1 MGISCESGHKN
12 DTSPSRVPTRA
23 GVASI
28 VGKEAFVRIHMDCS
42 LMSFRWFSICCI
54 ALMIWT
60 CGAAHAQQP
69 DVLEGRVMDPSGAVI
84 PGASVVVESQPSG
97 PAHTVQTDGEGRY
110 RITGLTAGRYK
121 VTAEASGFRT
131 TSKQTAISGSRHIVT
146 LDIHLVIATQ
156 SQQVYVQGNA
166 PQLEVSP
173 QSNASAVSVSGNNLN
188 ALSTDPDE
196 LQNQITSLAGPS
208 VGVGGGAEIYVN
220 GLTGSD
226 MPPKSAI
233 REIRVNSNPFTAEND
248 RLGYGRIDIF
258 TKPGAAAFHGDV
270 SSEYNDSVMNA
281 VSTFLSASNVPPPS
295 YHTWLWDADLGGPLW
310 KNASFFFD
318 FERRNINR
326 ASLVNTDVLDSSLNV
341 VPYVTS
347 VLNPRIL
354 TNLSPHVDI
363 QLSPKNTLSATH
375 RYYAISDSND
385 GIDTQSLPSQAYDR
399 VFHHQNVQIIDTQAL
414 SARLVNQTFFQY
426 LHFHNTETPQDFSPT
441 IEVLGAFT
449 GGGDSS
455 GTFNRSETHYTIQN
469 YTTLTFHKYQI
480 EFGGTL
486 LDLPRSETTNGGFN
500 GTFTFNSLADY
511 QQTLQGLQN
520 GMTMAQIQAAG
531 YGPSQFSV
539 TAGNLSASINRI
551 DGDLFVNDDWS
562 VMPHLTASY
571 GLRLESE
578 NYVSR
583 RFNWAPRIGIAWGLG
598 HGSNTKTVLRA
609 GWGIFYTHLDDDHMM
624 IAARLNGQNQQ
635 TYIVNNPDFYP
646 NPPPLSNLTNTA
658 TSAPTTFRI
667 APNLVF
673 PYDMDTAVS
682 LERQISGS
690 TTASLTYVNSRGVH
704 QFLAN
709 DINAPLPG
717 TFNPADPTS
726 GVRPLGNAAGN
737 IYNYESAAIY
747 KQTQVVANIHVQTSR
762 VSLFGYYVFN
772 HANGDAGLNMQSSPA
787 GEFSFQTNP
796 WDLSQD
802 YGRTSF
808 DIRHRVVIGGSFAAP
823 FAFRL
828 SPMFIA
834 SSGQPFSIQ
843 LPQDIYGTGVYDAR
857 PALATAATP
866 PANLVVTKY
875 GSFNIA
881 PGPNDTP
888 IRPNTET
895 GPSDFMLNMRLSRTF
910 GFGREVG
917 EKHGGAG
924 SAPETEGRRERGLGG
939 RGLSSGGGTSL
950 GGATNRRYAL
960 TLSLSALNA
969 LNNVNLA
976 TPIGILG
983 SPLFGQSISLAGG
996 VYSAQV
1002 GNPVANRLLNVGLS
1016 LSF

>member
-1 MGISCESGHKN
+1 
-12 DTSPSRVPTRA
+12 
-23 GVASI
+23 
-28 VGKEAFVRIHMDCS
+28 
-42 LMSFRWFSICCI
+42 
-54 ALMIWT
+54 
-60 CGAAHAQQP
+60 
-69 DVLEGRVMDPSGAVI
+69 MDPSGAVI
-84 PGASVVVESQPSG
+84 AGASVVVELQPSG
-97 PAHTVQTDGEGRY
+97 PAHPVQTEAEGRY
-110 RITGLTAGRYK
+110 RVTGLTAGRYK

-131 TSKQTAISGSRHIVT
+131 ATKQTSISASRHNVT
-146 LDIHLVIATQ
+146 LDFHLAIATQ
-156 SQQVYVQGNA
+156 SQQVFVQGNA
-166 PQLEVSP
+166 PHVEVSP

-196 LQNQITSLAGPS
+196 LQNQISSLAGPA
-208 VGVGGGAEIYVN
+208 VGVGGAEIYVN

-233 REIRVNSNPFTAEND
+233 SEIRVNANPFTTKND
-248 RLGYGRIDIF
+248 RLGYGRIDIS

-281 VSTFLSASNVPPPS
+281 VSTFLSASKMPPPS
-295 YHTWLWDADLGGPLW
+295 YHTWLWDADLGGPLG

-318 FERRNINR
+318 FQRRNINR
-326 ASLVNTDVLDSSLNV
+326 ASLVNTDVLDSGLNV

-347 VLNPRIL
+347 VLNPRVL
-354 TNLSPHVDI
+354 TDI
-363 QLSPKNTLSATH
+363 GPRADFQFSPKNTLS
-375 RYYAISDSND
+375 ISYDYFDIGESND
-385 GIDTQSLPSQAYDR
+385 GVDTQSLPSQSYDASR
-399 VFHHQNVQIIDTQAL
+399 YHHNLQIIDTQVV
-414 SARLVNQTFFQY
+414 SSRLVNQTFFQY
-426 LHFHNTETPQDFSPT
+426 LHFHNSETPQNFSPT
-441 IEVLGAFT
+441 INVLGAFT
-449 GGGDSS
+449 GGGDSAGS
-455 GTFNRSETHYTIQN
+455 FNRYETHYTVQN
-469 YTTLTFHKYQI
+469 YTTLTLRHHVI

-500 GTFTFNSLADY
+500 GTFTFNSLTDY

-531 YGPSQFSV
+531 YGPSQFST

-562 VMPHLTASY
+562 VTPHLTASY
-571 GLRLESE
+571 GLRFESE

-583 RFNWAPRIGIAWGLG
+583 RLNWAPRIGIAWGLG
-598 HGSNTKTVLRA
+598 HGSNAKTVLRA

-646 NPPPLSNLTNTA
+646 VPPSLSDLTSTA
-658 TSAPTTFRI
+658 TSEPTTFRI

-682 LERQISGS
+682 LERQLSGS

-717 TFNPADPTS
+717 TFNAADPTG

-747 KQTQVVANIHVQTSR
+747 KQTQLVVNIHVQTSM

-772 HANGDAGLNMQSSPA
+772 NANGEAGLNLQSSPA

-796 WDLSQD
+796 WDLFQD

-857 PALATAATP
+857 PALATASTP
-866 PANLVVTKY
+866 PANVVVTKY
-875 GSFNIA
+875 GTFNIA

-895 GPSDFMLNMRLSRTF
+895 GPNNFMLNMRLSRTF

-917 EKHGGAG
+917 EKHGGEG
-924 SAPETEGRRERGLGG
+924 SAPETEGRRDRGLGG
-939 RGLSSGGGTSL
+939 RGLSSGGGTTL

-960 TLSLSALNA
+960 TLSMSALNA
-969 LNNVNLA
+969 LNSVNFA
-976 TPIGILG
+976 TPVGILG
-983 SPLFGQSISLAGG
+983 SPLFGQSIALAGG

-1002 GNPVANRLLNVGLS
+1002 GNPVANRLVNVGLA

>member
-1 MGISCESGHKN
+1 MSC
-12 DTSPSRVPTRA
+12 
-23 GVASI
+23 
-28 VGKEAFVRIHMDCS
+28 
-42 LMSFRWFSICCI
+42 RWFSIYCI
-54 ALMIWT
+54 ALMIWI

-69 DVLEGRVMDPSGAVI
+69 NVLEGRVMDPSGAVI
-84 PGASVVVESQPSG
+84 PGASVVVEPQPSG
-97 PAHTVQTDGEGRY
+97 PARAVQTDEEGRY
-110 RITGLTAGRYK
+110 RVTGLTAGQYK

-131 TSKQTAISGSRHIVT
+131 AAKQTAISASRHIVT
-146 LDIHLVIATQ
+146 LDIRLVIAAE
-156 SQQVYVQGNA
+156 SQQVFVQGNA

-173 QSNASAVSVSGNNLN
+173 QSNASAVSVSGNNMN
-188 ALSTDPDE
+188 ALSNDPDE
-196 LQNQITSLAGPS
+196 LQNQIASLAGPS
-208 VGVGGGAEIYVN
+208 VGVGGAEIYVN

-233 REIRVNSNPFTAEND
+233 REIRVNANPFTAEND

-258 TKPGAAAFHGDV
+258 TKPGASAFHGDV

-281 VSTFLSASNVPPPS
+281 VSTFLSASNTPPPS

-326 ASLVNTDVLDSSLNV
+326 ASLVNTDVLDSSLNI
-341 VPYVTS
+341 VPYVAS

-354 TNLSPHVDI
+354 TNFSPHVDI
-363 QLSPKNTLSATH
+363 QLSPKNTLSATY
-375 RYYAISDSND
+375 RYYEISDRND

-399 VFHHQNVQIIDTQAL
+399 AFHHQNVQIIDTQAL
-414 SARLVNQTFFQY
+414 SPRLINQTFFQY

-449 GGGDSS
+449 GGGDSA
-455 GTFNRSETHYTIQN
+455 GTFNRSETHYTVQN
-469 YTTLTFHKYQI
+469 YTTLTFRKHQI

-486 LDLPRSETTNGGFN
+486 LDLPRSEATNGGFN
-500 GTFTFNSLADY
+500 GTFTFNSLTDY
-511 QQTLQGLQN
+511 QQTLQALQN

-531 YGPSQFSV
+531 YGPSQFSI
-539 TAGNLSASINRI
+539 TAGNLQASINRI
-551 DGDLFVNDDWS
+551 DADLFVNDDWS
-562 VMPHLTASY
+562 VTRHLTASY
-571 GLRLESE
+571 GLRFESE

-583 RFNWAPRIGIAWGLG
+583 QANWAPRIGIAWGLG
-598 HGSNTKTVLRA
+598 HGSSTKTVLRA

-646 NPPPLSNLTNTA
+646 TPPQLSDLTSTA

-667 APNLVF
+667 ATNLVF

-682 LERQISGS
+682 LERQLSGS
-690 TTASLTYVNSRGVH
+690 TTASITYINSRGVH

-747 KQTQVVANIHVQTSR
+747 KQTQLVANIHLQTNLA
-762 VSLFGYYVFN
+762 SLFGYYVFN
-772 HANGDAGLNMQSSPA
+772 KANGDAGLNLQSSPA
-787 GEFSFQTNP
+787 GTFSFQTNP
-796 WDLSQD
+796 WNLSQD

-823 FAFRL
+823 LAFRL
-828 SPMFIA
+828 SPMLIA

-843 LPQDIYGTGVYDAR
+843 LPQDLYGTGVYDAR
-857 PALATAATP
+857 PALATASTP
-866 PANLVVTKY
+866 PADVVVTKY
-875 GSFNIA
+875 GSFNTA
-881 PGPNDTP
+881 PGTDNTP

-895 GPSDFMLNMRLSRTF
+895 GPSNFLLNFRLSRTF
-910 GFGREVG
+910 GFGREGG
-917 EKHGGAG
+917 EKHGGTD
-924 SAPETEGRRERGLGG
+924 SAPQTEGQHDRGLGG
-939 RGLSSGGGTSL
+939 RGLSTGGGMSL

-960 TLSLSALNA
+960 TLSVSALNA

-976 TPIGILG
+976 TPIGVLG
-983 SPLFGQSISLAGG
+983 SPLFGQSIALAGG

-1002 GNPVANRLLNVGLS
+1002 GNPVANRLVNVGLV

>member
-1 MGISCESGHKN
+1 MTSG
-12 DTSPSRVPTRA
+12 R
-23 GVASI
+23 
-28 VGKEAFVRIHMDCS
+28 
-42 LMSFRWFSICCI
+42 FSIFCL
-54 ALMIWT
+54 ALNLWIS
-60 CGAAHAQQP
+60 GLAHGQRLG
-69 DVLEGRVMDPSGAVI
+69 VLEGHVMDPSGAVI
-84 PGASVVVESQPSG
+84 PGALVVLAPQPSG
-97 PAHTVQTDGEGRY
+97 PSHTMQTDGEGRY
-110 RITGLTAGRYK
+110 RFTALAAGRYT
-121 VTAEASGFRT
+121 VTAEAAGFR
-131 TSKQTAISGSRHIVT
+131 SSVKQVT
-146 LDIHLVIATQ
+146 LSASRRSLTLDLHLIIATQ
-156 SQQVYVQGNA
+156 SQQVLVQGNA
-166 PQLEVSP
+166 PRLDVSP
-173 QSNASAVSVSGNNLN
+173 QSNASSVSVSGASMN
-188 ALSTDPDE
+188 ALSNDPDE
-196 LQNQITSLAGPS
+196 LQNQISSLAGPS
-208 VGVGGGAEIYVN
+208 VGASGAEVYVN

-270 SSEYNDSVMNA
+270 SSEYNDSAMNA
-281 VSTFLSASNVPPPS
+281 VSTFLSASQSPIPS

-318 FERRNINR
+318 FQRRDINR

-354 TNLSPHVDI
+354 TNFGPHVDL
-363 QLSPKNTLSATH
+363 QLSPKNTLSASY
-375 RYYAISDSND
+375 RFYAISDRND

-399 VFHHQNVQIIDTQAL
+399 VFHHQNVQIIDTQEL
-414 SARLVNQTFFQY
+414 SSRLVNQTFFQY
-426 LHFHNTETPQDFSPT
+426 LHFHNTEAPQDFSPT

-449 GGGDSS
+449 GGGDSA
-455 GTFNRSETHYTIQN
+455 GNFNRSETHYTIQN
-469 YTTLTFHKYQI
+469 YTTLTFHKHQI

-486 LDLPRSETTNGGFN
+486 LDLPRSERTNGGFN
-500 GTFTFNSLADY
+500 GTFTFKSLADY

-531 YGPSQFSV
+531 YGPSQYSV
-539 TAGNLSASINRI
+539 TAGNLQASMNRV
-551 DGDLFVNDDWS
+551 DGDLFINDDWS
-562 VMPHLTASY
+562 VTPQLTASY
-571 GLRLESE
+571 GLRFESE

-583 RFNWAPRIGIAWGLG
+583 RANWAPRVGIAWGLG
-598 HGSNTKTVLRA
+598 HGSNSRTVLRA
-609 GWGIFYTHLDDDHMM
+609 GWGIFYTHLDDDPMM

-635 TYIVNNPDFYP
+635 TYIVSHPDFYP
-646 NPPPLSNLTNTA
+646 TPPPLSDLTSTA
-658 TSAPTTFRI
+658 TSTPTTFRI

-682 LERQISGS
+682 LERQLSGS
-690 TTASLTYVNSRGVH
+690 ITASLTYVNSRGVH

-747 KQTQVVANIHVQTSR
+747 KQTQLVANIHVQTSR

-772 HANGDAGLNMQSSPA
+772 HSNGEAGLNVQSSPA

-808 DIRHRVVIGGSFAAP
+808 DIRHRVVIGGSLAAP
-823 FAFRL
+823 FAFRF
-828 SPMFIA
+828 SPMLIA

-843 LPQDIYGTGVYDAR
+843 LPQDVYGTGVYDAR
-857 PALATAATP
+857 PALATASTP
-866 PANLVVTKY
+866 PANVVVTKY

-881 PGPNDTP
+881 PGPDDIP

-895 GPSDFMLNMRLSRTF
+895 GPNHFMLNMRLSRTF
-910 GFGREVG
+910 GFGREAG
-917 EKHGGAG
+917 EKHGGEG
-924 SAPETEGRRERGLGG
+924 SAPETEGGRTHGLGG

-950 GGATNRRYAL
+950 GGATNRHYAL
-960 TLSLSALNA
+960 TLSVLTLNA
-969 LNNVNLA
+969 LNNVNLD
-976 TPIGILG
+976 TPVNVLG
-983 SPLFGQSISLAGG
+983 SPLFGQSIALAGG

-1002 GNPVANRLLNVGLS
+1002 GNPVANRLLNVGLA

>member
-1 MGISCESGHKN
+1 
-12 DTSPSRVPTRA
+12 
-23 GVASI
+23 
-28 VGKEAFVRIHMDCS
+28 
-42 LMSFRWFSICCI
+42 MSFRWFSICCI
-54 ALMIWT
+54 ALMIWI
-60 CGAAHAQQP
+60 CGMAHAQQP

-97 PAHTVQTDGEGRY
+97 PTHTVQTDGEGHY
-110 RITGLTAGRYK
+110 RITGSVAGRYK
-121 VTAEASGFRT
+121 VTVEASGFRT
-131 TSKQTAISGSRHIVT
+131 ASKQTTISSSQHTVT

-156 SQQVYVQGNA
+156 SQQVFVQGNA

-173 QSNASAVSVSGNNLN
+173 QSNASSVSVSGNNMN
-188 ALSTDPDE
+188 ALSNDPDE
-196 LQNQITSLAGPS
+196 LQNQIASLAGPS
-208 VGVGGGAEIYVN
+208 VGASGAEIYVN

-258 TKPGAAAFHGDV
+258 TKPGASAFHGDV

-281 VSTFLSASNVPPPS
+281 VSTFLSASNTPPPS

-310 KNASFFFD
+310 QNSSFFFD

-341 VPYVTS
+341 VPYVAS

-354 TNLSPHVDI
+354 TNFSPHLDI
-363 QLSPKNTLSATH
+363 QLNPKNTLSATY
-375 RYYAISDSND
+375 RYYAISDRND

-414 SARLVNQTFFQY
+414 SPRLVNQTFFQY

-449 GGGDSS
+449 GGGDSA
-455 GTFNRSETHYTIQN
+455 GTFNRSETHYTVQN
-469 YTTLTFHKYQI
+469 YTTLTFRKHQI

-486 LDLPRSETTNGGFN
+486 LDLPRSEATNGGFN
-500 GTFTFNSLADY
+500 GTFTFNSLTDY
-511 QQTLQGLQN
+511 QQTLQALQN

-531 YGPSQFSV
+531 YGPSQFSI
-539 TAGNLSASINRI
+539 TAGNLQASINRI

-562 VMPHLTASY
+562 VTTHLTASY
-571 GLRLESE
+571 GLRFESE

-583 RFNWAPRIGIAWGLG
+583 QANWAPRIGAAWGLG
-598 HGSNTKTVLRA
+598 HGSSTKTVLRA
-609 GWGIFYTHLDDDHMM
+609 GWGMFYTHLDDDHMM

-635 TYIVNNPDFYP
+635 TYIINNPGFYP
-646 NPPPLSNLTNTA
+646 TPPQLSDLTSTA

-682 LERQISGS
+682 LERQLSGS
-690 TTASLTYVNSRGVH
+690 TTASLTYINSRGVH

-726 GVRPLGNAAGN
+726 GVRPLGNTAGN
-737 IYNYESAAIY
+737 IYNYESAALY
-747 KQTQVVANIHVQTSR
+747 KQTQLVTNIHLQTGR
-762 VSLFGYYVFN
+762 VSLFGFYVFN
-772 HANGDAGLNMQSSPA
+772 KANGDAGLNLQSSPA
-787 GEFSFQTNP
+787 GTFSFQTNP
-796 WDLSQD
+796 WNLSQD

-823 FAFRL
+823 LAFRL
-828 SPMFIA
+828 SPMLIA

-843 LPQDIYGTGVYDAR
+843 LPQDLYGTGVYDAR
-857 PALATAATP
+857 PALATASTP
-866 PANLVVTKY
+866 PADVVVTKY
-875 GSFNIA
+875 GAFNTA
-881 PGPNDTP
+881 PGPDNTP

-895 GPSDFMLNMRLSRTF
+895 GPSNFLLNFRLSRTF
-910 GFGREVG
+910 GFGHEGG
-917 EKHGGAG
+917 EKHGGTD
-924 SAPETEGRRERGLGG
+924 SAPQTEGQRERGLGG
-939 RGLSSGGGTSL
+939 RGLSSGGGMSL

-960 TLSLSALNA
+960 TLSASALNA

-976 TPIGILG
+976 TPIGVLG
-983 SPLFGQSISLAGG
+983 SPLFGQSIALAGG

-1002 GNPVANRLLNVGLS
+1002 GNPVANRLLNVGLA

>member
-1 MGISCESGHKN
+1 MRVHK
-12 DTSPSRVPTRA
+12 
-23 GVASI
+23 
-28 VGKEAFVRIHMDCS
+28 DCS
-42 LMSFRWFSICCI
+42 FKSLRWLSIGT
-54 ALMIWT
+54 LVLTIWI
-60 CGAAHAQQP
+60 CAAAQAQRSG
-69 DVLEGRVMDPSGAVI
+69 VLAGRVMDPSGAVI
-84 PGASVVVESQPSG
+84 PGASVIVEPQPSG

-110 RITGLTAGRYK
+110 RVTGLTAGRYK

-131 TSKQTAISGSRHIVT
+131 ASKQTAISASRHIVT

-156 SQQVYVQGNA
+156 SQQVFVQGNA

-173 QSNASAVSVSGNNLN
+173 QSNASSVSVSGNNMN
-188 ALSTDPDE
+188 ALSNDPDE
-196 LQNQITSLAGPS
+196 LQNQISSLAGPS
-208 VGVGGGAEIYVN
+208 VGASGAEIYVN

-310 KNASFFFD
+310 RNASFFFD
-318 FERRNINR
+318 FQRRNINR

-354 TNLSPHVDI
+354 TNFGPHVDI
-363 QLSPKNTLSATH
+363 QLSSKNTLSANY
-375 RYYAISDSND
+375 RFYEISDRND

-399 VFHHQNVQIIDTQAL
+399 VFHHQNVQIIDTQVL
-414 SARLVNQTFFQY
+414 SSRLVNQTFFQY

-449 GGGDSS
+449 GGGVSS

-469 YTTLTFHKYQI
+469 YTTLTFRKHQI

-500 GTFTFNSLADY
+500 GTFTFNSLTDY
-511 QQTLQGLQN
+511 QKTLQGLQN

-539 TAGNLSASINRI
+539 TAGNLQASINRI
-551 DGDLFVNDDWS
+551 DGDVFVNDDWS
-562 VMPHLTASY
+562 IAPHFTASY
-571 GLRLESE
+571 GLRFESE

-583 RFNWAPRIGIAWGLG
+583 RVNWAPRIGIAWGLG
-598 HGSNTKTVLRA
+598 HDSNTKTVLRA

-635 TYIVNNPDFYP
+635 TYIVNNPDFFP
-646 NPPPLSNLTNTA
+646 TAPPLSDLTNNA

-667 APNLVF
+667 APDLVF

-682 LERQISGS
+682 LERQLSGS
-690 TTASLTYVNSRGVH
+690 VTASLTYVNSRGVH

-747 KQTQVVANIHVQTSR
+747 KQTQLVANVHVQTSR

-772 HANGDAGLNMQSSPA
+772 NANGEAGLNLQSSPA

-796 WDLSQD
+796 WNLSQD
-802 YGRTSF
+802 YGHTSF

-823 FAFRL
+823 FAFRF
-828 SPMFIA
+828 SPMLIA

-857 PALATAATP
+857 PSLATPSTP
-866 PANLVVTKY
+866 PANVVVTKY
-875 GSFNIA
+875 GSFNTA

-895 GPSDFMLNMRLSRTF
+895 GPNNFMLNVRLSRTL
-910 GFGREVG
+910 GFGPKVG
-917 EKHGGAG
+917 EKHGGEG
-924 SAPETEGRRERGLGG
+924 SAPTTEGGRDRGLGG

-950 GGATNRRYAL
+950 GGTTNRRYAL
-960 TLSLSALNA
+960 TLSISALNA

-983 SPLFGQSISLAGG
+983 SPLFGQSIALASG

-1002 GNPVANRLLNVGLS
+1002 GNPVANRLLNAGLS

>member
-1 MGISCESGHKN
+1 
-12 DTSPSRVPTRA
+12 
-23 GVASI
+23 
-28 VGKEAFVRIHMDCS
+28 
-42 LMSFRWFSICCI
+42 MSFRCFSVCGIV
-54 ALMIWT
+54 LLIWI

-69 DVLEGRVMDPSGAVI
+69 VVLEGRVMDPSGAVI
-84 PGASVVVESQPSG
+84 PGASVVIEPQPSG
-97 PAHTVQTDGEGRY
+97 PTHTVQTNGEGRY
-110 RITGLTAGRYK
+110 RITGLTAGRYN
-121 VTAEASGFRT
+121 VMAEASGFRT
-131 TSKQTAISGSRHIVT
+131 SSKATAISASRRMVT
-146 LDIHLVIATQ
+146 LDFHLVIATQ
-156 SQQVYVQGNA
+156 SQQVLVQGNT

-173 QSNASAVSVSGNNLN
+173 QSNASSVSVSGNNMN
-188 ALSTDPDE
+188 ALSNDPDE
-196 LQNQITSLAGPS
+196 LQNQILSLAGPS
-208 VGVGGGAEIYVN
+208 VGASGAEIYVN

-318 FERRNINR
+318 FQRRNINR
-326 ASLVNTDVLDSSLNV
+326 ASLVNTDILDPSLNV

-363 QLSPKNTLSATH
+363 QLSPKNTLSANY
-375 RYYAISDSND
+375 RYFEITDQND

-399 VFHHQNVQIIDTQAL
+399 AFRHHNVQLIDTQAL

-426 LHFHNTETPQDFSPT
+426 LHFHNTETPQNFAPT
-441 IEVLGAFT
+441 IAVLGAFT

-469 YTTLTFHKYQI
+469 YTTVTFHKHQV

-500 GTFTFNSLADY
+500 GTFTFNSLTDY
-511 QQTLQGLQN
+511 QKTLQGLQN
-520 GMTMAQIQAAG
+520 GMTISQIQAAG
-531 YGPSQFSV
+531 YGPSQYSV
-539 TAGNLSASINRI
+539 TVGNLGASINRI
-551 DGDLFVNDDWS
+551 DGDVFVNDDWS
-562 VMPHLTASY
+562 VTPHLTASY

-583 RFNWAPRIGIAWGLG
+583 PVNWAPRIGIAWGLG

-635 TYIVNNPDFYP
+635 TYIVNKP
-646 NPPPLSNLTNTA
+646 NFFPTAPPPSSLANNA

-682 LERQISGS
+682 VERQLSGS
-690 TTASLTYVNSRGVH
+690 TTVSLTYINSRGVH

-747 KQTQVVANIHVQTSR
+747 KQTQLIANIHFQTSR
-762 VSLFGYYVFN
+762 ASLFGYYVFN
-772 HANGDAGLNMQSSPA
+772 NANGEAGLNMQSSPA

-796 WDLSQD
+796 WNLSQD

-808 DIRHRVVIGGSFAAP
+808 DIRNRVVLGGSFAAP

-828 SPMFIA
+828 SPMLIA

-843 LPQDIYGTGVYDAR
+843 LPQDLYGTGVYDAR
-857 PALATAATP
+857 PALATASTP
-866 PANLVVTKY
+866 PANVVVTKY

-895 GPSDFMLNMRLSRTF
+895 GPNNFMLNLRLSRTF
-910 GFGREVG
+910 GFGGQVG
-917 EKHGGAG
+917 EKHGGEG
-924 SAPETEGRRERGLGG
+924 SAPVTEGRRDRGLGG

-950 GGATNRRYAL
+950 GGATNRRFAL
-960 TLSLSALNA
+960 TMSASALNV

-976 TPIGILG
+976 TPVNVLG
-983 SPLFGQSISLAGG
+983 SPQFGESTALAGG

>member
-1 MGISCESGHKN
+1 
-12 DTSPSRVPTRA
+12 
-23 GVASI
+23 
-28 VGKEAFVRIHMDCS
+28 
-42 LMSFRWFSICCI
+42 
-54 ALMIWT
+54 
-60 CGAAHAQQP
+60 
-69 DVLEGRVMDPSGAVI
+69 MDPSGAVI

-146 LDIHLVIATQ
+146 LDMHLVIATQ

-281 VSTFLSASNVPPPS
+281 VSTFLSASNAPPPS

-363 QLSPKNTLSATH
+363 QLSPKNTLSATY

-399 VFHHQNVQIIDTQAL
+399 VFHHQNVQIIDTQSL

-469 YTTLTFHKYQI
+469 YTTLTFHEHQI

-486 LDLPRSETTNGGFN
+486 LDLPRSESTNGGFN
-500 GTFTFNSLADY
+500 GTFTFNSLTDY

-646 NPPPLSNLTNTA
+646 NPPPLSNLTNPA

-690 TTASLTYVNSRGVH
+690 TTASFTYVNSRGVH

-747 KQTQVVANIHVQTSR
+747 KQTQLVANIHVQTSR

-857 PALATAATP
+857 PSLATASTP

-895 GPSDFMLNMRLSRTF
+895 GPNNLMLNMRLSRTF
-910 GFGREVG
+910 GFGREEG

-960 TLSLSALNA
+960 TLSMSALNA

-976 TPIGILG
+976 TPVGILG

>member
-1 MGISCESGHKN
+1 MRPIEFA
-12 DTSPSRVPTRA
+12 TPTCRH
-23 GVASI
+23 
-28 VGKEAFVRIHMDCS
+28 FLRICA
-42 LMSFRWFSICCI
+42 LALIACLIC
-54 ALMIWT
+54 AL
-60 CGAAHAQQP
+60 AHAQSAGG
-69 DVLEGRVMDPSGAVI
+69 LEGRVMDPSGAVI
-84 PGASVVVESQPSG
+84 PGASVQVEGPS
-97 PAHTVQTDGEGRY
+97 ARASRSVQTDGEGRY
-110 RITGLTAGRYK
+110 RVTGLAAGRYK
-121 VTAEASGFRT
+121 VTAQAAGFHAAAKEV
-131 TSKQTAISGSRHIVT
+131 SLSGSQRIVT
-146 LDIHLVIATQ
+146 LNIHLSIAMQ
-156 SQQVYVQGNA
+156 AQQVVVQGNA

-173 QSNASAVSVSGNNLN
+173 ESNASAVSVSGDNLN

-196 LQNQITSLAGPS
+196 LQNQIASLAGPS

-220 GLTGSD
+220 GMTGSD

-270 SSEYNDSVMNA
+270 SSEYNDSAMNA

-295 YHTWLWDADLGGPLW
+295 YHTWLWDTDLGGPLW
-310 KNASFFFD
+310 KDASFFFD
-318 FERRNINR
+318 FQRRNINR
-326 ASLVNTDVLDSSLNV
+326 ASLVNTDVLDSGLNV

-363 QLSPKNTLSATH
+363 QLSPKNTLSANY
-375 RYYAISDSND
+375 RFYEISDRND

-399 VFHHQNVQIIDTQAL
+399 VFHHHNVQIIDTQVL
-414 SARLVNQTFFQY
+414 SPRLVNQSFFQY

-455 GTFNRSETHYTIQN
+455 GAFNRSETHYTIQN
-469 YTTLTFHKYQI
+469 YTTLTVHKHQI

-500 GTFTFNSLADY
+500 GTFTFNSLTNY

-531 YGPSQFSV
+531 YGPSQYSV
-539 TAGNLSASINRI
+539 TAGNLGASINRI
-551 DGDLFVNDDWS
+551 DGDVFVNDDWS
-562 VMPHLTASY
+562 VTPHLMASY
-571 GLRLESE
+571 GLRFESE

-583 RFNWAPRIGIAWGLG
+583 RANWAPRIGLAWGLG
-598 HGSNTKTVLRA
+598 RGSKTKTVLRA

-635 TYIVNNPDFYP
+635 TYIVNNPAFFP
-646 NPPPLSNLTNTA
+646 TAPPPTDLTNNA
-658 TSAPTTFRI
+658 ASAPTRFRI

-682 LERQISGS
+682 VERQLSGS
-690 TTASLTYVNSRGVH
+690 VTASLTYVNSRGVH

-726 GVRPLGNAAGN
+726 GIRPLGNAAGN

-747 KQTQVVANIHVQTSR
+747 KQTQLVANIHVQTSR
-762 VSLFGYYVFN
+762 ASLFGYYVFN
-772 HANGDAGLNMQSSPA
+772 HANGEAGLNLQSSPA

-796 WDLSQD
+796 WNLSQD

-828 SPMFIA
+828 SPMLIA

-866 PANLVVTKY
+866 AANVVVTRY

-895 GPSDFMLNMRLSRTF
+895 GPNNFMLNMRLSRTI
-910 GFGREVG
+910 GLGRELG
-917 EKHGGAG
+917 EKHGGEG
-924 SAPETEGRRERGLGG
+924 SAPETGGRRNRGLGG

-960 TLSLSALNA
+960 TLSVSALNM
-969 LNNVNLA
+969 LNNVNLD
-976 TPIGILG
+976 TPVNVLG
-983 SPLFGQSISLAGG
+983 SPLFGQSIALAGG

-1002 GNPVANRLLNVGLS
+1002 GNPVANRLLNAGLS

>member
-1 MGISCESGHKN
+1 M
-12 DTSPSRVPTRA
+12 RVL
-23 GVASI
+23 
-28 VGKEAFVRIHMDCS
+28 KDCS
-42 LMSFRWFSICCI
+42 FKSFRWPSICTL
-54 ALMIWT
+54 ALTIWI
-60 CGAAHAQQP
+60 CAAAQAQRSV
-69 DVLEGRVMDPSGAVI
+69 VLAGRVMDPSGAVI
-84 PGASVVVESQPSG
+84 PGASVIVEPQPSG

-110 RITGLTAGRYK
+110 RITGLTAGQYK
-121 VTAEASGFRT
+121 VTAEAAGFQTASR
-131 TSKQTAISGSRHIVT
+131 QTAISASRHIVT
-146 LDIHLVIATQ
+146 LDINLVIATQ
-156 SQQVYVQGNA
+156 SQQVFVQGNA

-173 QSNASAVSVSGNNLN
+173 QSNASSVSVSGNNMN
-188 ALSTDPDE
+188 ALSNDPDE
-196 LQNQITSLAGPS
+196 LQNQISSLAGPS
-208 VGVGGGAEIYVN
+208 VGASGAEIYVN

-318 FERRNINR
+318 FQRRNINR

-354 TNLSPHVDI
+354 TNFGPHVDI
-363 QLSPKNTLSATH
+363 QLSPKNTLSANY
-375 RYYAISDSND
+375 RFYEIRDRND

-399 VFHHQNVQIIDTQAL
+399 VFHHQNVQIIDTQVL
-414 SARLVNQTFFQY
+414 SQRLVNQTFFQY

-469 YTTLTFHKYQI
+469 YTTLTFQKHQI

-500 GTFTFNSLADY
+500 GTFTFNSLTDY
-511 QQTLQGLQN
+511 QKTLQGLQN

-539 TAGNLSASINRI
+539 TEGNLQASINRI
-551 DGDLFVNDDWS
+551 DGDVFVNDDWS
-562 VMPHLTASY
+562 FAPHFTASY
-571 GLRLESE
+571 GLRFESE

-583 RFNWAPRIGIAWGLG
+583 RVNWAPRIGIAWGLG

-635 TYIVNNPDFYP
+635 TYIVNNPDFFP
-646 NPPPLSNLTNTA
+646 TPPPLSDLTNNA

-667 APNLVF
+667 APDLVF
-673 PYDMDTAVS
+673 PYDMDAAVS
-682 LERQISGS
+682 LERQLSGS
-690 TTASLTYVNSRGVH
+690 VTASLTYVNSRGVH

-747 KQTQVVANIHVQTSR
+747 KQTQLVANVHVQTSR

-772 HANGDAGLNMQSSPA
+772 NANGEAGLNLQSSPA

-796 WDLSQD
+796 WNLSQD

-828 SPMFIA
+828 SPMLIA

-857 PALATAATP
+857 PALSTASTP
-866 PANLVVTKY
+866 PANVVVTKY

-895 GPSDFMLNMRLSRTF
+895 GPNNFMLNLRLSRAF

-917 EKHGGAG
+917 EKHGGEG
-924 SAPETEGRRERGLGG
+924 SAPETEGRRDRGLGG
-939 RGLSSGGGTSL
+939 RGLSGGGGTSL
-950 GGATNRRYAL
+950 GGSTNRRYAL
-960 TLSLSALNA
+960 TLSISALNA

-983 SPLFGQSISLAGG
+983 SPLFGQSIALASG

-1002 GNPVANRLLNVGLS
+1002 GNPVANRLLNAGLS

>member
-1 MGISCESGHKN
+1 ML
-12 DTSPSRVPTRA
+12 T
-23 GVASI
+23 
-28 VGKEAFVRIHMDCS
+28 
-42 LMSFRWFSICCI
+42 
-54 ALMIWT
+54 IWM
-60 CGAAHAQQP
+60 CGGAYAQRLGGLQ
-69 DVLEGRVMDPSGAVI
+69 GRVIDPSGAVM
-84 PGASVVVESQPSG
+84 PGASVVVEPQPSG
-97 PAHTVQTDGEGRY
+97 LARTVQSDGEGHY
-110 RITGLTAGRYK
+110 RVTGLTAGRYQ
-121 VTAEASGFRT
+121 VTAEAEGFQRAV
-131 TSKQTAISGSRHIVT
+131 KQVAISGTGRFVT
-146 LDIHLVIATQ
+146 LDIDLSIAAQ
-156 SQQVYVQGNA
+156 AQQVVVQGNA
-166 PQLEVSP
+166 PLLDVSP
-173 QSNASAVSVSGNNLN
+173 QSNASAVAVSGNNMN
-188 ALSTDPDE
+188 ALSNDPDE
-196 LQNQITSLAGPS
+196 LQNQITTLAGPS
-208 VGVGGGAEIYVN
+208 VGASGAEIYVN
-220 GLTGSD
+220 GMTGSD

-258 TKPGAAAFHGDV
+258 TKPGAAAFHGDA

-295 YHTWLWDADLGGPLW
+295 YHTWLWDADLSGPLW

-318 FERRNINR
+318 FQRRNINR
-326 ASLVNTDVLDSSLNV
+326 ASLVNTDILDSSLNV

-354 TNLSPHVDI
+354 TNVSPHVDI
-363 QLSPKNTLSATH
+363 QLSANNTLSASY
-375 RYYAISDSND
+375 RYYAISDRND

-399 VFHHQNVQIIDTQAL
+399 TFHHQNVQIIDTQVL
-414 SARLVNQTFFQY
+414 SPRLINQTFFQY
-426 LHFHNTETPQDFSPT
+426 LHFHNTQTPQDFSPT
-441 IEVLGAFT
+441 IQVLGAFT

-469 YTTLTFHKYQI
+469 YSTLTFRKHQI

-486 LDLPRSETTNGGFN
+486 LDLPRSESTNGGFN
-500 GTFTFNSLADY
+500 GTFTFNSLTDY
-511 QQTLQGLQN
+511 QKTLQGLQN

-531 YGPSQFSV
+531 YGPSQFSI
-539 TAGNLSASINRI
+539 TGGNLRASINRI

-562 VMPHLTASY
+562 VTPHLMASY
-571 GLRLESE
+571 GLRFESE

-583 RFNWAPRIGIAWGLG
+583 KFNWAPRIGVSWGLG
-598 HGSNTKTVLRA
+598 RSSNTKTVLRA
-609 GWGIFYTHLDDDHMM
+609 GWGIFYTHLDDDHMI
-624 IAARLNGQNQQ
+624 IAQRMNGINQR
-635 TYIVNNPDFYP
+635 TYLVNNPDFYP
-646 NPPPLSNLTNTA
+646 TPPPLSELTGAA
-658 TSAPTTFRI
+658 TSVPTTFQI

-682 LERQISGS
+682 VERQLSGS

-737 IYNYESAAIY
+737 IYNYESTAIY
-747 KQTQVVANIHVQTSR
+747 KQTQLVANIHVQTSR

-772 HANGDAGLNMQSSPA
+772 NAHGEAGLNLQSSPA

-796 WDLSQD
+796 YDLSQD

-808 DIRHRVVIGGSFAAP
+808 DIRHRVVIGGSFVAP
-823 FAFRL
+823 YAFRL
-828 SPMFIA
+828 SPMLIA

-857 PALATAATP
+857 PAPATASTP
-866 PANLVVTKY
+866 PANVVVTKY
-875 GSFNIA
+875 GSFNTA

-895 GPSDFMLNMRLSRTF
+895 GPNNFMLNVRLSRTF
-910 GFGREVG
+910 GLGPKVG
-917 EKHGGAG
+917 EKHGGEG
-924 SAPETEGRRERGLGG
+924 SAPETEGGPDHGLGG

-960 TLSLSALNA
+960 TLGVSVLNA

-976 TPIGILG
+976 TPVNVLG
-983 SPLFGQSISLAGG
+983 SPLFGQSIALATG

-1002 GNPVANRLLNVGLS
+1002 GNPVANRLVDVGVA

>member
-1 MGISCESGHKN
+1 MQIAESL
-12 DTSPSRVPTRA
+12 
-23 GVASI
+23 GVAE
-28 VGKEAFVRIHMDCS
+28 EAFVQIHKDYSFMS
-42 LMSFRWFSICCI
+42 LRWYLIYCLTFMMWI
-54 ALMIWT
+54 
-60 CGAAHAQQP
+60 CGAAHAQKP
-69 DVLEGRVMDPSGAVI
+69 DVLEGHVMDPSGAVI
-84 PGASVVVESQPSG
+84 PGASVVVELKPSG
-97 PAHTVQTDGEGRY
+97 PARTVQTDGEGRY
-110 RITGLTAGRYK
+110 RITGLTAGQYR

-131 TSKQTAISGSRHIVT
+131 TSRQIAISASRHIVT
-146 LDIHLVIATQ
+146 LDIRLVIATE
-156 SQQVYVQGNA
+156 SQQVLVQGNA

-173 QSNASAVSVSGNNLN
+173 QSNASSVSVAGNNMN
-188 ALSTDPDE
+188 ALSNDPDE
-196 LQNQITSLAGPS
+196 LQNQIASLAGPS
-208 VGVGGGAEIYVN
+208 VGASGAEIYVN

-258 TKPGAAAFHGDV
+258 TKPGASAFHGDV

-281 VSTFLSASNVPPPS
+281 ISTFLSASNAPPPS

-326 ASLVNTDVLDSSLNV
+326 ASLVNTDVLDSNLNV

-354 TNLSPHVDI
+354 TNFSPHADI
-363 QLSPKNTLSATH
+363 QLGQKNTFSAAY
-375 RYYAISDSND
+375 RYYAISDHND
-385 GIDTQSLPSQAYDR
+385 GVDTQSLPSQAYDR
-399 VFHHQNVQIIDTQAL
+399 VFHHQNVQIIDTQVL
-414 SARLVNQTFFQY
+414 SPRLVNQTFFQY

-449 GGGDSS
+449 GGGDNS

-469 YTTLTFHKYQI
+469 YTTLTFHKHQV

-486 LDLPRSETTNGGFN
+486 LDLPRSEATNGGFN
-500 GTFTFNSLADY
+500 GTYTFNSLTDY
-511 QQTLQGLQN
+511 QKTLQGLQN
-520 GMTMAQIQAAG
+520 GMTMVQIQAAG

-539 TAGNLSASINRI
+539 TAGNLLASINRI
-551 DGDLFVNDDWS
+551 DGDLFINDDWRAT
-562 VMPHLTASY
+562 PHLTASY

-583 RFNWAPRIGIAWGLG
+583 RVNWAPRIGLAWGLG

-635 TYIVNNPDFYP
+635 TYIINNPDFFP
-646 NPPPLSNLTNTA
+646 TAPPLSDLTSAA

-673 PYDMDTAVS
+673 PYEMDTAVS
-682 LERQISGS
+682 VERQLSGS

-737 IYNYESAAIY
+737 IYSYESAAIY
-747 KQTQVVANIHVQTSR
+747 KQTQLVANIHVQTSR
-762 VSLFGYYVFN
+762 ASLFGYYVFN
-772 HANGDAGLNMQSSPA
+772 TANGDAGLNMQSSPA

-796 WDLSQD
+796 GDLSQD

-808 DIRHRVVIGGSFAAP
+808 DIRHRVVMGGSFAVP

-828 SPMFIA
+828 SPMLIA

-843 LPQDIYGTGVYDAR
+843 LPQDLYGTGVYDAR
-857 PALATAATP
+857 PALATASTP
-866 PANLVVTKY
+866 PANVVVTKY

-881 PGPNDTP
+881 PGPNDIP

-895 GPSDFMLNMRLSRTF
+895 GPNNFMLNMRLSRTF
-910 GFGREVG
+910 GFGRVVS
-917 EKHGGAG
+917 EKHGGEG
-924 SAPETEGRRERGLGG
+924 SAPETEGGRNRGLGG
-939 RGLSSGGGTSL
+939 RGLSSGGGTNL

-960 TLSLSALNA
+960 TLSISALNA

-983 SPLFGQSISLAGG
+983 SPLFGQSIALASG

>member
-1 MGISCESGHKN
+1 
-12 DTSPSRVPTRA
+12 
-23 GVASI
+23 
-28 VGKEAFVRIHMDCS
+28 
-42 LMSFRWFSICCI
+42 
-54 ALMIWT
+54 MIWI
-60 CGAAHAQQP
+60 CGVAHAQQSG
-69 DVLEGRVMDPSGAVI
+69 VLEGRVMDPSGAVI
-84 PGASVVVESQPSG
+84 PGASVLVVPLPSG

-110 RITGLTAGRYK
+110 RVTGLTAGRYK
-121 VTAEASGFRT
+121 VTAEASGFQAAV
-131 TSKQTAISGSRHIVT
+131 KQAAISGPPRIAT
-146 LDIHLVIATQ
+146 LDIHLAIATQ
-156 SQQVYVQGNA
+156 AEQVFVQGNA

-173 QSNASAVSVSGNNLN
+173 QSNASAVSVSGNNMN
-188 ALSTDPDE
+188 ALSNDPDE
-196 LQNQITSLAGPS
+196 LQNQISSLAGPS
-208 VGVGGGAEIYVN
+208 VGVGGAEIYVN

-233 REIRVNSNPFTAEND
+233 REIRVNANPFTAEND

-270 SSEYNDSVMNA
+270 SSEYNDSVMNS

-318 FERRNINR
+318 FQRRNINR

-354 TNLSPHVDI
+354 TNISPRVDF
-363 QLSPKNTLSATH
+363 QLSPNNTVSASY
-375 RYYAISDSND
+375 RYYEISDRND

-399 VFHHQNVQIIDTQAL
+399 AFHHQNVQIIDTQVL
-414 SARLVNQTFFQY
+414 SPRLVNQTFFQY
-426 LHFHNTETPQDFSPT
+426 LHFHNSETPQDFSPT
-441 IEVLGAFT
+441 VDVLGAFA
-449 GGGDSS
+449 GGGDNS
-455 GTFNRSETHYTIQN
+455 GTFDRYETHYTVQN
-469 YTTLTFHKYQI
+469 YTTLTLRHHLL

-486 LDLPRSETTNGGFN
+486 LDLPRNEVTNGGFN
-500 GTFTFNSLADY
+500 GTFTFNSLTDY

-531 YGPSQFSV
+531 YGPSQFSI
-539 TAGNLSASINRI
+539 TAGNLRASINRV

-562 VMPHLTASY
+562 LTPHFTASY
-571 GLRLESE
+571 GLRFESE

-583 RFNWAPRIGIAWGLG
+583 RINWAPRIGIAWGLG
-598 HGSNTKTVLRA
+598 HGPNTKTVLRA

-635 TYIVNNPDFYP
+635 TYILNNPEFFP
-646 NPPPLSNLTNTA
+646 TPPPLSDLTGAA

-667 APNLVF
+667 SPTLVF

-682 LERQISGS
+682 MERQLPGS

-726 GVRPLGNAAGN
+726 GVRPLGKAAGN
-737 IYNYESAAIY
+737 IYNYASAAIY
-747 KQTQVVANIHVQTSR
+747 KQMQLVANIRVQTSR

-772 HANGDAGLNMQSSPA
+772 DAHGDAGLNLQSSPA

-796 WDLSQD
+796 WNLSED

-808 DIRHRVVIGGSFAAP
+808 DIRDRVVIGGSFAVP

-828 SPMFIA
+828 SPMLIA

-843 LPQDIYGTGVYDAR
+843 LPQDLYGTGVYDAR
-857 PALATAATP
+857 PALATASTL
-866 PANLVVTKY
+866 PANVVVTKY
-875 GSFNIA
+875 GSFNTA
-881 PGPNDTP
+881 PGPEDTP

-895 GPSDFMLNMRLSRTF
+895 GPNNLMLNLRLSRTF
-910 GFGREVG
+910 GFGGTVG
-917 EKHGGAG
+917 EKHGGKG
-924 SAPETEGRRERGLGG
+924 SAPGPEDQRVRGLGG
-939 RGLSSGGGTSL
+939 RGLSSSGDASL
-950 GGATNRRYAL
+950 GGVTNRRYAL
-960 TLSLSALNA
+960 TLSMSALNA

-976 TPIGILG
+976 TPVNVLA
-983 SPLFGQSISLAGG
+983 SPLFGQSIALASG

-1002 GNPVANRLLNVGLS
+1002 GNPVANRLVNVS
-1016 LSF
+1016 VALSF